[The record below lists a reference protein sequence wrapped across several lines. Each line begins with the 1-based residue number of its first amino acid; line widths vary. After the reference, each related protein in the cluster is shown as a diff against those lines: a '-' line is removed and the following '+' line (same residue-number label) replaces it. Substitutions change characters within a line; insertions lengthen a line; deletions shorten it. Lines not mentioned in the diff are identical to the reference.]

1 MPFTSAGAQQVAW
14 ALGSNLTN
22 NYIQY
27 FAIGIGSG
35 TAGLGNV
42 TLVTETGTRVV
53 ITGSP
58 NFATARKVTFL
69 GDFNSTTMSGVLLTE
84 FGLFASGASRV
95 GSVWAREGFPSIT
108 FDGTNELQL
117 SYALEVSAG

>member
-1 MPFTSAGAQQVAW
+1 MPFTNAGAQQIAW
-14 ALGSNLTN
+14 ALGSNLSN

-27 FAIGIGSG
+27 FAVGIGSA
-35 TAGLGNV
+35 TAGVGNV
-42 TLVTETGTRVV
+42 TMVTETGARSVL
-53 ITGSP
+53 TGSP

-69 GDFNSTTMSGVLLTE
+69 GDYNSTTMSGVLLTE
-84 FGLFASGASRV
+84 FGLFASGATST

-108 FDGTNELQL
+108 FDGTNELQI